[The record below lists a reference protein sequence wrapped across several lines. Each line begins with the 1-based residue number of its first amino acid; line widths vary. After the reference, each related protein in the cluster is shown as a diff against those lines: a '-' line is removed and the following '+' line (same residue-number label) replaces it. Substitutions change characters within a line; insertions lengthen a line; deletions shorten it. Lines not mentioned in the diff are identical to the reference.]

1 MGLQIDLNCDMGES
15 FGNYVLGQDAEILN
29 YVSSANI
36 ACGFHA
42 GDPLVMAK
50 TVQLALEKGV
60 AVGAHPA
67 YPDLQGFGR
76 RKMDLTPAE
85 IEALIIY
92 QIGALDGFVRASG
105 GHLSHVKAHG
115 ALYNVAAQE
124 PAVARAYARAVA
136 RYNPQ
141 LSFVCLATAPMII
154 EEGQKAGLR
163 VVREAFADRA
173 YNADGSLVSRRLAGS
188 LLTDPQQA
196 ADQVVRLVRQGEV
209 AAIDGTVLKLQA
221 DTVCLHGDGPTA
233 PAIARVLKERLQQE
247 GIQISAPHREGQ
259 LT

>member
-1 MGLQIDLNCDMGES
+1 MALQIDLNCDMGES

-76 RKMDLTPAE
+76 RRMDLTPAE

-124 PAVARAYARAVA
+124 PDVARAYARAVA
-136 RYNPQ
+136 RYNPG

-154 EEGQKAGLR
+154 EEGRKAGLR

-173 YNADGSLVSRRLAGS
+173 YNTDGSLVNRRLAGS
-188 LLTDPQQA
+188 LLTDPEQA
-196 ADQVVRLVRQGEV
+196 AEQVVRLVRQGEI

-233 PAIARVLKERLQQE
+233 PAIARALKERLGQE
-247 GIQISAPHREGQ
+247 GIQIAAPSREVQPG
-259 LT
+259 